1 MISVIAG
8 AMLLVGCAFI
18 MLGALAT
25 VRLPDAYCR
34 LAGSTKSATLGIGF
48 VLGAVA
54 LHFAEVAVAIRAL
67 AGIGFFLLT
76 SPIGAQV
83 LARSAYRRRVPLW
96 KGTHVNELGIYHAP
110 TVHDEAG
117 TAETPPLAGS
127 RPAVSS
133 DSPPI

>member
-1 MISVIAG
+1 MINVIAG
-8 AMLLVGCAFI
+8 TMLLIGCAFI

-25 VRLPDAYCR
+25 LRLPDAYSR
-34 LAGSTKSATLGIGF
+34 LAGSTKAATLGIGF

-54 LHFAEVAVAIRAL
+54 LHFADIAVAIRAL

-96 KGTHVNELGIYHAP
+96 KGTHINELGIYHAS
-110 TVHDEAG
+110 TAHDEAAAG
-117 TAETPPLAGS
+117 ETPPAADPAPGTTD
-127 RPAVSS
+127 RPA
-133 DSPPI
+133 